1 MQMVAQ
7 TLGDPML
14 RFNTATLTANPAEK
28 VKILAENGQIPLAY
42 MTAKAHGLDEYIKP
56 LETTIIESEEYDH
69 ERIFREAEK
78 FVGAH
83 QQRPKA
89 LLPLRPIFT
98 SNQSIHTSQWPM
110 TNLRAKEAERAA

>member
-42 MTAKAHGLDEYIKP
+42 ITAKAHGLDEYLKP
-56 LETTIIESEEYDH
+56 LETTIIESE
-69 ERIFREAEK
+69 
-78 FVGAH
+78 
-83 QQRPKA
+83 
-89 LLPLRPIFT
+89 
-98 SNQSIHTSQWPM
+98 
-110 TNLRAKEAERAA
+110 